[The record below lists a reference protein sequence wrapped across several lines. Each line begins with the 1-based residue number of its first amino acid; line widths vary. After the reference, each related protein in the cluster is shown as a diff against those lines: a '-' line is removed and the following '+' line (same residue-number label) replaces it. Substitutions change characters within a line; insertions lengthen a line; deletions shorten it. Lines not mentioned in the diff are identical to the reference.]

1 MESYKP
7 SLNAL
12 TQNGRV
18 AGHEPKDLRGML
30 RKGGLTLSREQQKF
44 IEGINEIA
52 RVLDSKGLR
61 RSSWMVIAGGGVF
74 LYQLNHYGSS
84 KPERIDRDPTD
95 LDVVIDNALSK
106 DLILDSIKDAFSHP
120 ATVNREPVMHYGHLL
135 KGPTLSTNAANG
147 LDVDIITELSQEYPK
162 DHRFAPSAEY
172 KYPLAETLLSQAKT
186 YRHPL
191 IDGEIKVAHPG
202 FIAFYKLMLYRDSN
216 GKQDTADIKRLK
228 AIGALDKSEELDI
241 VLATMCHGNE
251 RLVEAIRKA
260 IDAI

>member
-18 AGHEPKDLRGML
+18 AGHEPKDLTGML
-30 RKGGLTLSREQQKF
+30 RGGRLTLSKEQQKF

-52 RVLDSKGLR
+52 EVLDSKGLK

-74 LYQLNHYGSS
+74 LYQLSNYGSS
-84 KPERIDRDPTD
+84 KPERIDRNPTD
-95 LDVVIDNALSK
+95 LDVVIDNTVSNG
-106 DLILDSIKDAFSHP
+106 LILDSIKGAFSYP
-120 ATVNREPVMHYGHLL
+120 ATVNTEPVMHYGHLL
-135 KGPTLSTNAANG
+135 KGPTLSTNATNG

-172 KYPLAETLLSQAKT
+172 RYPLAETLLAQAKT

-191 IDGEIKVAHPG
+191 INGEIKVAHPG

-216 GKQDTADIKRLK
+216 GKQDTADIRRLK
-228 AIGALDKSEELDI
+228 ALGALERSEELDT
-241 VLATMCHGNE
+241 VLATMCHGDA

-260 IDAI
+260 IDEI